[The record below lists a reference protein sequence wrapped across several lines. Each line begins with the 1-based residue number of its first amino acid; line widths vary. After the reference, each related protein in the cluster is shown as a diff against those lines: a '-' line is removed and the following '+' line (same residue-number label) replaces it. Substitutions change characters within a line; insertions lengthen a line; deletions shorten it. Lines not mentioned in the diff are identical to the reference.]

1 MSEAGRY
8 APLKQ
13 THEQVAQ
20 SQSAQ
25 EADQQNQP
33 QQQPSQSPPVHQHE
47 IDDEITRDTR
57 ELQRKIADTKERFPN
72 DPHAI
77 REVIHQHQV
86 QDNQKVVDMEA
97 AGRSQDQ
104 AHAHASGDPGARSSE
119 IDARAATQA
128 ADLSQGLKGN
138 QQPDQSQSKEPTD
151 EQKRRALEL
160 AQGVEARQQQQ
171 QEQALA
177 KGQEQQQSH
186 ER

>member
-20 SQSAQ
+20 NQSAP
-25 EADQQNQP
+25 EADQ
-33 QQQPSQSPPVHQHE
+33 QQQPSQSPPVHQYE

-57 ELQRKIADTKERFPN
+57 ELQQKIADAKERFPN
-72 DPHAI
+72 DPHAV

-104 AHAHASGDPGARSSE
+104 ARAGGDPGARSSE

-128 ADLSQGLKGN
+128 ADLSQGLKGD
-138 QQPDQSQSKEPTD
+138 QQPDQSQSKEPTE

-160 AQGVEARQQQQ
+160 TQGVETRQQQQ

>member
-20 SQSAQ
+20 NQSAP
-25 EADQQNQP
+25 EADQQQQ
-33 QQQPSQSPPVHQHE
+33 QQQPSQSPPVHRYE

-57 ELQRKIADTKERFPN
+57 ELQRKVAEAKERFPD
-72 DPHAI
+72 DPRAVH
-77 REVIHQHQV
+77 EVIHQHQV
-86 QDNQKVVDMEA
+86 QDNQKAVAIEA
-97 AGRSQDQ
+97 EWKGQTQ
-104 AHAHASGDPGARSSE
+104 ANGNPAIRGAEVESRVS
-119 IDARAATQA
+119 TQA

-160 AQGVEARQQQQ
+160 TQGVETRQQQ

>member
-20 SQSAQ
+20 NQSAPQ
-25 EADQQNQP
+25 ADQ
-33 QQQPSQSPPVHQHE
+33 QQQPSQSPPVHQYE

-119 IDARAATQA
+119 IDTRAATQA
-128 ADLSQGLKGN
+128 ADLSQGLKGD

-160 AQGVEARQQQQ
+160 TQGVEARQQ